1 MIYLVLKYFDCR
13 TCQALG
19 WSRKTQ
25 FVIVTKK
32 MEKSHLRILLRLL
45 LLSLIVCVIITPCIP
60 AADNEAGKSNTSTD
74 NLVLTPGGYR
84 PESKAHEIKPGESL
98 RMTKE
103 GHLQKIGPSGEVLE
117 DYGVPEVSP
126 ADSTL
131 STH

>member
-1 MIYLVLKYFDCR
+1 MKKRVL
-13 TCQALG
+13 T
-19 WSRKTQ
+19 
-25 FVIVTKK
+25 
-32 MEKSHLRILLRLL
+32 
-45 LLSLIVCVIITPCIP
+45 
-60 AADNEAGKSNTSTD
+60 ADNEVTKSSASKEVR
-74 NLVLTPGGYR
+74 VLTPGGYR